1 MALDRKTE
9 TTITVNID
17 SIVDKFGRQFDGILN
32 AAILETTERI
42 SWLQWGRLK
51 WVEYSGIECNRVKCS
66 GVKCSGVECSGVEAY
81 VQYIPIPFNA
91 LNF

>member
-42 SWLQWGRLK
+42 S
-51 WVEYSGIECNRVKCS
+51 
-66 GVKCSGVECSGVEAY
+66 
-81 VQYIPIPFNA
+81 
-91 LNF
+91 